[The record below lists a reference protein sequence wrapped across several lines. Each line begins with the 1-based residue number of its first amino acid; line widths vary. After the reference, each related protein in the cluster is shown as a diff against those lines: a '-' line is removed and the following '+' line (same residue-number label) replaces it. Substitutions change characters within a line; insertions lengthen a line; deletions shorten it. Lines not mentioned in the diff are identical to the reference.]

1 MLVINVAGFDKCC
14 REVLN
19 LNMFDNLLQLV
30 KEHASEAIINNP
42 AIPNEKNDAA
52 IGLASEGIMDQLK
65 TIGSGGGMDAVM
77 GLMKGGNIASN
88 PAIDEIAGNVAGKL
102 MSNFGLDASQ
112 AEGIVKNLVPQVMEK
127 FVSKTNDPNDKSFDL
142 QDVIGTLSGGGMGGV
157 MDKLKGLF

>member
-1 MLVINVAGFDKCC
+1 
-14 REVLN
+14 
-19 LNMFDNLLQLV
+19 MFDNLLQLV
-30 KEHASEAIINNP
+30 KEHAGEAIINNP

-88 PAIDEIAGNVAGKL
+88 PAIAEIAGNVAGKL